1 MKNNHTQESRIEK
14 AKQTE
19 KEMFESILAVAR
31 EYREKPE
38 VLAEYIQFATKF
50 YQFSPNNIS
59 LIYAQNPYA
68 TFVQSYPAWKKNDA
82 SVKRGEKGIK
92 VLAPAPVTYLRMK
105 EGEDIRLSEAT
116 KEQKLQYEKGEIEG
130 YEKMYFKAGNVFDIS
145 QTTYPKEK
153 YPELF
158 SMGVSSEVHKEVTE
172 GLIAFTEQEINC
184 PVTRENVSSIAL
196 KGYYVPATHKI
207 VLNELMEDTVA
218 LSTMTHELGHA
229 LIHRESQNLSEAQIE
244 FEGDAMSIMLQK
256 RYDIALT
263 EGRKSHLADHFG
275 NFLKECEGKVQTGGK
290 KLSDNKLELET
301 NKLIQASLK
310 KVFKT
315 YEKHINTIDRY
326 VEREMEKEKKQMQ
339 STNQYGSLI
348 REEREKRG
356 MKREE
361 LAHLSMLSVQE
372 LTEIESGKR
381 ELTSPN
387 FFMLANALEI
397 YPSAL
402 EHGEV
407 VYQNREELVNLL
419 YNTLPQ
425 QLQEIKENN
434 SYIQEFMKRNGI
446 SLERYQYREEV
457 ERYAVYDMLKG
468 EYVKDEKEEIQL
480 WDNSA
485 DAIAYAEELN
495 RKDKDML
502 KGELEQKVPVPEV
515 QKEHRRVL

>member
-1 MKNNHTQESRIEK
+1 MQTSHMQESRMEK

-19 KEMFESILAVAR
+19 KDMFESILTVAR
-31 EYREKPE
+31 QYREKPE
-38 VLAEYIQFATKF
+38 VLAEYIQFATNF
-50 YQFSPNNIS
+50 YKFSPNNIS

-68 TFVQSYPAWKKNDA
+68 TFVQSYQAWRKNDA

-105 EGEDIRLSEAT
+105 EGEDIRLSVAT

-130 YEKMYFKAGNVFDIS
+130 YEKMYFKVGNVFDIS

-153 YPELF
+153 YPEFF

-172 GLIAFTEQEINC
+172 GLIAFAEQEINC
-184 PVTRENVSSIAL
+184 PVTQENVSSIAL
-196 KGYYVPATHKI
+196 KGYYVPTTHKI

-263 EGRKSHLADHFG
+263 EGRKSHLSDHFG
-275 NFLKECEGKVQTGGK
+275 NFLKECEKKVQAAGK
-290 KLSDNKLELET
+290 KISEKQLELET
-301 NKLIQASLK
+301 NKLIQESLK

-315 YEKHINTIDRY
+315 YEKHIDTIDRY

-425 QLQEIKENN
+425 QLQEIKKNN

-446 SLERYQYREEV
+446 SLERFQYREEV
-457 ERYAVYDMLKG
+457 EQYAVYDMLKG

-480 WDNSA
+480 WDNSEE
-485 DAIAYAEELN
+485 AIAYAEELN

-502 KGELEQKVPVPEV
+502 KGELEQKVPAPEV
-515 QKEHRRVL
+515 QKEHRRIL

>member
-1 MKNNHTQESRIEK
+1 MQTSHMQESRMEK

-19 KEMFESILAVAR
+19 KDMFESILTVAR
-31 EYREKPE
+31 QYREKPE
-38 VLAEYIQFATKF
+38 VLAEYIQFATNF
-50 YQFSPNNIS
+50 YKFSPNNIS

-68 TFVQSYPAWKKNDA
+68 TFVQSYQAWRKNDA

-105 EGEDIRLSEAT
+105 EGEDIRLSAAT

-130 YEKMYFKAGNVFDIS
+130 YEKMYFKVGNVFDIS

-153 YPELF
+153 YPEFF

-172 GLIAFTEQEINC
+172 GLIAFAEQEINC

-196 KGYYVPATHKI
+196 KGYYVPTTHKI

-263 EGRKSHLADHFG
+263 EGRKSHLSDHFG
-275 NFLKECEGKVQTGGK
+275 NFLKECEKKVQAGGK
-290 KLSDNKLELET
+290 KISEKQLELET
-301 NKLIQASLK
+301 NKLIQESLK

-372 LTEIESGKR
+372 LTEIESGK
-381 ELTSPN
+381 E
-387 FFMLANALEI
+387 
-397 YPSAL
+397 
-402 EHGEV
+402 
-407 VYQNREELVNLL
+407 NLL
-419 YNTLPQ
+419 H
-425 QLQEIKENN
+425 
-434 SYIQEFMKRNGI
+434 RI
-446 SLERYQYREEV
+446 SLC
-457 ERYAVYDMLKG
+457 
-468 EYVKDEKEEIQL
+468 
-480 WDNSA
+480 
-485 DAIAYAEELN
+485 
-495 RKDKDML
+495 
-502 KGELEQKVPVPEV
+502 
-515 QKEHRRVL
+515 